1 MIRIFFLSMV
11 FLGACLANADENSKL
26 GEILYSLDLPGEWK
40 VVVGENDSFMLS
52 KNGRFSIASMN
63 GKFQI
68 TDLWNEQGITAKELK
83 ERFDLYPV
91 EIIKRKSKAVPI
103 RLGKNDIPAVFSIF
117 LILGDSNSINFFKES
132 ESYLTEAGADVYVL
146 PGKDFKKFYGF
157 ECSSF
162 EKRVAILRGVDVMTE
177 YSSCDEA
184 VINGKGASVIAMTKL
199 LSLER
204 APFAIVN
211 TSQKGA
217 VVSSKT
223 IKALIPNE

>member
-1 MIRIFFLSMV
+1 MIKIFVLSV
-11 FLGACLANADENSKL
+11 ALLWACLANADENSKL

-52 KNGRFSIASMN
+52 RNGRFSIASMN

-83 ERFDLYPV
+83 ERLDLYPV
-91 EIIKRKSKAVPI
+91 EIIKRKSKSVPI
-103 RLGKNDIPAVFSIF
+103 RLGKNDKPAVFSIF
-117 LILGDSNSINFFKES
+117 MILGDSNSIKFFKES
-132 ESYLTEAGADVYVL
+132 ESYLTELGADVYVL

-162 EKRVAILRGVDVMTE
+162 EKRVALLRGVDVMTD

-184 VINGKGASVIAMTKL
+184 VINGKGAAVIAMTKL
-199 LSLER
+199 LSIER

-211 TSQKGA
+211 ASEKGA

-223 IKALIPNE
+223 IKALITNE